1 MIKVLIADNQTL
13 TYEGLIS
20 ILSGI
25 KAIQVVGRAVD
36 FTELDA
42 LILKLKPD
50 IIIIDHNLGDDFEI
64 QFQQGSFIRFDHSHI
79 LILSNKQV
87 RNNIIGLTDMGI
99 KNHVSK
105 NCSRNELIQA
115 IHSAANG
122 EQFFCETTMHTIFGK
137 NLPSKKTDA
146 EPALSQR
153 ETEIVTLI
161 ADGLHN
167 KDIAEQLFLSVHTV
181 KTHRKNIIKKLGFT
195 FKNAAE
201 LILLINYINETFI

>member
-13 TYEGLIS
+13 TYEGLLS

-25 KAIQVVGRAVD
+25 KGVKVIGRAVD
-36 FTELDA
+36 CKDLDV
-42 LILKLKPD
+42 LIQLKPD
-50 IIIIDHNLGDDFEI
+50 IIIIDHNQGDDFEV
-64 QFQQGSFIRFDHSHI
+64 QFEQGNFIKFNHAHI

-87 RNNIIGLTDMGI
+87 RNNIIALSDMGI
-99 KNHVSK
+99 KNYVSK
-105 NCSRNELIQA
+105 NCTRDELLQA
-115 IHSAANG
+115 VSSTATG

-146 EPALSQR
+146 SSILSPR
-153 ETEIVTLI
+153 EVEIVNLI

-167 KDIAEQLFLSVHTV
+167 KDIAERLYLSVHTI

-201 LILLINYINETFI
+201 LVLLINYINEVFI